1 MFEGGSFTAVA
12 SAGIE
17 KTTFGILMALF
28 LNNTDAVIK
37 NSKNVNRIL
46 QEKMDGIENG
56 NADYIEILKELF

>member
-1 MFEGGSFTAVA
+1 
-12 SAGIE
+12 
-17 KTTFGILMALF
+17 MALF
-28 LNNTDAVIK
+28 LNNTDAVFDFVFVDGIDAVIK